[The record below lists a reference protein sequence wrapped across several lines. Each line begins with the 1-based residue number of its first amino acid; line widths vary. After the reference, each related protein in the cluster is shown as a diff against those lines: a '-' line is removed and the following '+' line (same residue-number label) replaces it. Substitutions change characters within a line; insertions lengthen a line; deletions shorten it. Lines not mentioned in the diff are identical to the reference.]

1 MGGFGPS
8 AGHRSIT
15 RLCTG
20 IAALWLACSAQATD
34 TLGTARIVYFEPFTT
49 TIDPRPALTQKTS
62 RSRQMKFD
70 AYGRTFELS
79 LEPNEKLQSVANSAS
94 VTLYR
99 GQLNGISG
107 SWARIATRG
116 SDVHGLVWDGQDLYV
131 IEPGDAVRNA
141 LVAPLDASNTQTVL
155 FKLRDT
161 IVDSSASMCAVSDSP
176 STSVKGSTAFESL
189 TREFSSMKRDM
200 VMMQAGNAGLRVQLS
215 AIGDA
220 KFRQQFASD
229 AEARDEI
236 LLRLNNVEGIFEAQL
251 GIEIQVPT
259 TLIYDSTNDP
269 LPTTTSASSLLSALG
284 NLRDRTSELNS
295 RGLTHLFTGRDL
307 DGTTVGLGY
316 VGSVC
321 RKAYGAALTEIRGR
335 GAWLESLI
343 TAHEIGHNFGAVH
356 DGETQCSAVP
366 QNQFVMSPTVHSN
379 AATFSSCSRDLVA
392 KTIASASCVTSVP
405 AADLSIV
412 ADLGSVRSSPGR
424 AFEWELPVTNSGGRS
439 AQDSHVEVLVPS
451 SLTISDVWV
460 SGGSCTSGAGAISCE
475 LGEVPGGAS
484 RSMHMT
490 LSGEV
495 AGSNAISAQ
504 ISSLTD
510 ADPLNN
516 RAEGTIVI
524 ATELEPP
531 ATLQAPSA
539 PQLPTPTSGGADAGG
554 GGGSFGLLM
563 LLSLLPLSRVR
574 APRKPLN
581 RG

>member
-1 MGGFGPS
+1 MGWFGLD
-8 AGHRSIT
+8 AGHRSIAH
-15 RLCTG
+15 LCAG
-20 IAALWLACSAQATD
+20 VAALLLSCSAHAAD
-34 TLGTARIVYFEPFTT
+34 TFGNARILYFEPFTT
-49 TIDPRPALTQKTS
+49 TIDPRPALMQKTS

-70 AYGRTFELS
+70 AYGRRFDLS
-79 LEPNEKLQSVANSAS
+79 LEPNEKLQSAANSAS

-107 SWARIATRG
+107 SWARIATHG

-131 IEPGDAVRNA
+131 IEPGEAVRNA
-141 LVAPLDASNTQTVL
+141 LVPPLDASTTQTVL
-155 FKLRDT
+155 FKLSDT
-161 IVDSSASMCAVSDSP
+161 IIDAGASMCAVDDAQDASM
-176 STSVKGSTAFESL
+176 KGSVAFKSL
-189 TREFSSMKRDM
+189 AREFSSMKRDM
-200 VMMQAGNAGLRVQLS
+200 TMMQSGDAGLRVQLS

-229 AEARDEI
+229 AEARDAI
-236 LLRLNNVEGIFEAQL
+236 LLRLNNVDGIFESQL

-269 LPTTTSASSLLSALG
+269 LSTTTSASSLLSALG
-284 NLRDRTSELNS
+284 DLRDRTSELNS

-356 DGETQCSAVP
+356 DGETQCSAIA
-366 QNQFVMSPTVHSN
+366 QNQFVMSPTVHST
-379 AATFSSCSRDLVA
+379 AATFSSCSRELVA
-392 KTIASASCVTSVP
+392 KTIATASCVTSVP
-405 AADLSIV
+405 AADLSIA

-424 AFEWELPVTNSGGRS
+424 TFEWELPVTNSGGRS

-451 SLTISDVWV
+451 SLRVSEVWV

-484 RSMHMT
+484 RSLHIT
-490 LSGEV
+490 LNGED
-495 AGSNAISAQ
+495 AGSNPISAQ
-504 ISSLTD
+504 VSSLVD
-510 ADPLNN
+510 ADPMNN

-524 ATELEPP
+524 ATAELDPP

-539 PQLPTPTSGGADAGG
+539 PQLPTPTTGTTTEGGG
-554 GGGSFGLLM
+554 GGGSFDPFWLLA
-563 LLSLLPLSRVR
+563 LLPLSAARRLVR
-574 APRKPLN
+574 P
-581 RG
+581 